1 MLFNLKSAKDEP
13 IDGNM
18 SAVRFLKLNFVT
30 LKSAKDEPIDGNM
43 SEVRFIK

>member
-1 MLFNLKSAKDEP
+1 
-13 IDGNM
+13 M